1 MEKRE
6 FVKQFLKDRKMI
18 GAMRPSS
25 RFLMRKMIG
34 EIDFSNAKILVEFGP
49 GTGVFTKEVVSRMKE
64 DAQFFIFELNENF
77 FEKLNSTLTDPR
89 CHVINDS
96 AEKLAYYL
104 EQHQLS
110 KADVILSSLPLANF
124 DSELRENILLAAS
137 NSLSQNGKFLQFQYS
152 TQSKGILKKIFSK
165 VQVGFTLWNL
175 PPAFVYS
182 CQH

>member
-34 EIDFSNAKILVEFGP
+34 EIDFDKAQVLVEFGP
-49 GTGVFTKEVVSRMKE
+49 GTGVFTKEVIARMKT
-64 DAQFFIFELNENF
+64 DAHFFIFELNENF
-77 FEKLNSTLTDPR
+77 YEKLKENISDPR
-89 CHVINDS
+89 CHIINDS
-96 AEKLAYYL
+96 AEKVAEYL
-104 EQHQLS
+104 QKHGFE

-124 DSELRENILLAAS
+124 DNELRENILHAAS
-137 NSLSQNGKFLQFQYS
+137 DALHQKGKFLQFQYS
-152 TQSKGILKKIFSK
+152 TQSKNILKKIFPN
-165 VQVGFTLWNL
+165 VEVGFTLWNL